1 MSEDLFGKPA
11 QRAGKYPKVED
22 LEGSLLLIKPDK
34 VELVA
39 DRFAKGEAKM
49 KPRAS
54 ATTVVLGPEG
64 TEEYPA
70 MYWSQTVV
78 VDACEEALKPGATPW
93 ILGRL
98 VKVATKDTLEAL
110 EIDNT
115 PEEFAEARAAWL
127 KRGGKGTEPKHVW
140 VFADY
145 DDADAQRARDYL
157 AGLNKPK
164 DPFAAAT
171 A

>member
-1 MSEDLFGKPA
+1 
-11 QRAGKYPKVED
+11 
-22 LEGSLLLIKPDK
+22 
-34 VELVA
+34 
-39 DRFAKGEAKM
+39 
-49 KPRAS
+49 
-54 ATTVVLGPEG
+54 
-64 TEEYPA
+64 

-98 VKVATKDTLEAL
+98 VKVATKDTREAL

-115 PEEFAEARAAWL
+115 PEAFAEARAAWL

-145 DDADAQRARDYL
+145 DELDAQRARDYL
-157 AGLNKPK
+157 AGLAKPK